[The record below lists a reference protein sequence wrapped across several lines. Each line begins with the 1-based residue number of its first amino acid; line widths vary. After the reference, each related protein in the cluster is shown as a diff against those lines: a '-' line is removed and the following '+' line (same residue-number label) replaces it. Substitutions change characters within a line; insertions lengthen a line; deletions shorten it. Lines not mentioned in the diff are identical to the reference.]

1 MIWCRSHGRLW
12 GMAALL
18 ALTLQ
23 IALSFGHGH
32 SFDARSSAALATT
45 GGNVSVPSPPGGTD
59 HDEDYC
65 ATCAILALLA
75 GAQAVNAPAV
85 APPAALA
92 MAEIV
97 LAFEA
102 IRISASPASFQSRA
116 PPLS

>member
-1 MIWCRSHGRLW
+1 MGWYRSHGRLW
-12 GMAALL
+12 SMAALL
-18 ALTLQ
+18 ALTFQ

-32 SFDARSSAALATT
+32 GFDVGPAPSVAGTS
-45 GGNVSVPSPPGGTD
+45 GNVSVPSPPGGTD

-75 GAQAVNAPAV
+75 GAQAVNAPV
-85 APPAALA
+85 LAPPAALA
-92 MAEIV
+92 AAEIA

-102 IRISASPASFQSRA
+102 IRISASRASFQSRA